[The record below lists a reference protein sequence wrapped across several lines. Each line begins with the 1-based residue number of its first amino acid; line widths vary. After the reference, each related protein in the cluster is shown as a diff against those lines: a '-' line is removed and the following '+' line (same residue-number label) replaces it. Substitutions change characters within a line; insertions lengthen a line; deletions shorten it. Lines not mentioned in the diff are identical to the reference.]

1 MGISELNKKKLQE
14 AGEKNDEEITDMM
27 SVEVKVDNTG
37 ARMTASNLAPR
48 SNEGQNP
55 ANTEKQFVSP
65 YSVKAMNLQAEI
77 SADKKSRQSIEGNIE
92 IFAPHEQ

>member
-14 AGEKNDEEITDMM
+14 AGETNDEEVTDMM

-37 ARMTASNLAPR
+37 ARMTSSRLTPR

-55 ANTEKQFVSP
+55 ADKEKSFVSP
-65 YSVKAMNLQAEI
+65 YSVKAMNLQAQI
-77 SADKKSRQSIEGNIE
+77 SADKKSKKSVEANIE

>member
-1 MGISELNKKKLQE
+1 MRTSELNKKKLQE
-14 AGEKNDEEITDMM
+14 AGEANDEEVTDMM

-37 ARMTASNLAPR
+37 ARMTTSRLTPR

-55 ANTEKQFVSP
+55 ANNEKQYVSP
-65 YSVKAMNLQAEI
+65 YSVKAMNLKAEI
-77 SADKKSRQSIEGNIE
+77 SADKKSRQSVEGNIE